1 MTTLVELR
9 TTEPS
14 LPRYQDGANGIRRHK
29 EDVMLD
35 NASCKHDPECDVCC
49 APHDEEIHEAT
60 LSVHRWFH
68 FQVTRYLYEPE
79 AQGAVQVA

>member
-1 MTTLVELR
+1 
-9 TTEPS
+9 
-14 LPRYQDGANGIRRHK
+14 
-29 EDVMLD
+29 MLD